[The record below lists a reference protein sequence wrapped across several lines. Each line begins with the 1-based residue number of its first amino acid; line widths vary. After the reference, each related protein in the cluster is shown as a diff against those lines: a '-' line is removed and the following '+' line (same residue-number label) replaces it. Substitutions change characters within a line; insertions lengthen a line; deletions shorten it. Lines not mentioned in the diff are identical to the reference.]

1 MVFAVIA
8 RFKVKPGH
16 VDEVID
22 LLNQAAIPSR
32 AEPGCHLYVAN
43 RSLDDPEPIV
53 MYEQY
58 DSPEAFQ
65 THLESEHCREIVAG
79 RVVPLLESRHRET
92 YSVATEG

>member
-1 MVFAVIA
+1 LVFAIIA

-16 VDEVID
+16 VDDVIK

-32 AEPGCHLYVAN
+32 AETGCHLYVAN
-43 RSLDDPEPIV
+43 RSLDEPDLIV

-65 THLESEHCREIVAG
+65 AHIDSEHFREIVAG
-79 RVVPLLESRHRET
+79 KVVPLLESRHRET
-92 YSVATEG
+92 YSVVTEG